1 MSEGNFKAGEVALDS
16 VTLVNQEGEVI
27 DLTNLAVSIDIFE
40 GIDNPFLSGRISIL
54 DGMGIFRKY
63 KIFGQE
69 HITIRYRTKQGVGE
83 FTEGDFAVEKAFRV
97 YKITDMLNHD
107 SRYTYVLHI
116 CEPKLFTVTQTRLS
130 KVLRGSYSEILLQT
144 LLKDAQF
151 EELPENNSIEFWEE
165 SLPENQQI
173 VCPNWTIRRLIDYI
187 KDSANLGENA
197 VYKNSMFFYQSLVG
211 GFRFMSLNKMISGDM
226 DFVLPFSSEPRNQ
239 KIESE
244 NVDVDDPTDGIN
256 TQILNF
262 EIQKKGDT
270 LHGMT
275 TGAYASRLKTYDPIR
290 KLEKDVVFD
299 LGENYD
305 KKGKNHMSGF
315 PTVRLNDD
323 IIVHQAEESLT
334 AEEDITYSEIGAEQP
349 MNKIFDAKHI
359 YRVNHTNAFSDSA
372 ILNDTSQFIGNEY
385 LDSGLLERNSMLHHL
400 SSHVYKVTIPIR
412 SDLSAG
418 MVVTLRLPGGAIEQN
433 EVDEL
438 DDQRFLITK
447 IHHIV
452 SPLSGDGTMVLQC
465 VKESFAGLIKE
476 QEALKDY
483 EGPTGPN
490 D

>member
-1 MSEGNFKAGEVALDS
+1 MGH
-16 VTLVNQEGEVI
+16 
-27 DLTNLAVSIDIFE
+27 
-40 GIDNPFLSGRISIL
+40 IL
-54 DGMGIFRKY
+54 
-63 KIFGQE
+63 
-69 HITIRYRTKQGVGE
+69 
-83 FTEGDFAVEKAFRV
+83 
-97 YKITDMLNHD
+97 
-107 SRYTYVLHI
+107 
-116 CEPKLFTVTQTRLS
+116 
-130 KVLRGSYSEILLQT
+130 ILLQT

-151 EELPENNSIEFWEE
+151 EKLPENNSIEFWEE
-165 SLPENQQI
+165 SLLENQQI

-270 LHGMT
+270 LHNMT

-315 PTVRLNDD
+315 TVRLNDD

-334 AEEDITYSEIGAEQP
+334 VRRRYNIQ
-349 MNKIFDAKHI
+349 
-359 YRVNHTNAFSDSA
+359 
-372 ILNDTSQFIGNEY
+372 
-385 LDSGLLERNSMLHHL
+385 
-400 SSHVYKVTIPIR
+400 
-412 SDLSAG
+412 
-418 MVVTLRLPGGAIEQN
+418 
-433 EVDEL
+433 
-438 DDQRFLITK
+438 
-447 IHHIV
+447 
-452 SPLSGDGTMVLQC
+452 
-465 VKESFAGLIKE
+465 
-476 QEALKDY
+476 
-483 EGPTGPN
+483 
-490 D
+490 